1 MFRTSDL
8 QACRLSQAL
17 FRKVVPDVIYAS
29 AADHDDRVVPLHS
42 YKFISTL
49 QYNLAEYPDSPQRNP
64 LLLRVDHNAGHGGG
78 ESPCQLKICTA
89 GSSVGPHKDGPLCL
103 SLHKRK
109 ACSRGRCS
117 AVCRSQIADEQSW
130 ADAARDLSNRSWK
143 ALTEA
148 VLQLPYLPAMYT

>member
-89 GSSVGPHKDGPLCL
+89 GSSVGPHKEMGLC
-103 SLHKRK
+103 
-109 ACSRGRCS
+109 
-117 AVCRSQIADEQSW
+117 VCHCIREKPAQE
-130 ADAARDLSNRSWK
+130 ADAALCAAARSQMSS
-143 ALTEA
+143 LGRTQPEI
-148 VLQLPYLPAMYT
+148 